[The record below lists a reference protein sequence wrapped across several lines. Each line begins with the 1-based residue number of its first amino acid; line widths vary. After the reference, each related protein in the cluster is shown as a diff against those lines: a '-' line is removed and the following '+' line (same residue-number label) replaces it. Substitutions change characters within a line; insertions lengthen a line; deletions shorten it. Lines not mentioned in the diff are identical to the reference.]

1 MKVDLLGVV
10 LLHVDVWM
18 TVMRLIDVFCDY
30 IVNVS
35 NNMSS

>member
-1 MKVDLLGVV
+1 MKVHLLGVV
-10 LLHVDVWM
+10 LLHVDIWM
-18 TVMRLIDVFCDY
+18 TVMRLVDAFCDY